1 MAAASDYL
9 ENKLL
14 DHVLR
19 NTAYTSPT
27 TVYVGLFTES
37 PGDDGT
43 GDEISGGSYVR
54 KAATFSA
61 AASGAITTSGNVTF
75 TGMPDTTATP
85 ITHFG
90 IYDAE
95 SAGNLL
101 IHGAF
106 NDAKVTNA
114 GDTLTITAGDLDVSL
129 A

>member
-27 TVYVGLFTES
+27 TVYVALFENS
-37 PGDDGT
+37 PADADT
-43 GDEISGGSYVR
+43 GDEIAGGSYVR
-54 KAATFSA
+54 KAATFDV
-61 AASGAITTSGNVTF
+61 AASGAITTSVDINY
-75 TGMPDTTATP
+75 TGMPDTTADP

-90 IYDAE
+90 IYDDV

-101 IHGAF
+101 VHGAF
-106 NDAKVTNA
+106 ASPKVTNA
-114 GDTLTITAGDLDVSL
+114 GDTLTIPAGDLDVTL